1 MKNKI
6 MEFFNNKKTISYI
19 IIILASICICIPL
32 FLKNMD
38 ISRDDG
44 IQHICRLIGTHQSIK
59 QTGLFNPIMSNFCNG
74 FGYAWNIFYSP
85 LTAYLPLI
93 FKIITNSYVLTLK
106 LFMFS
111 TILLSGIFMYKLVYS
126 ISKSYKASII
136 SSVIYMCTPY
146 HLTDLYNRIAIAELA
161 SFMFLPLVFIGIYD
175 LFHKKGKKSYYISIG
190 AIGLI
195 ISHNVIA
202 VFTAI
207 FCLIY
212 VIVYYK
218 KLQNKNI
225 IKKLILN
232 VIAIILT
239 TSFYWIPLMQ
249 HYFASTYEVFIP
261 GRMFQNN
268 TLISSKLTL
277 LDLFFTKH
285 FGMVFHIGLPTIM
298 GIALLIIYYKKI
310 SDKYKKTLIIFLV
323 FGLVSII
330 MTLKIFPFEHLPNFL
345 KMIQFGWRMLE
356 FSSFFLSIVSGIGL
370 AMFFNSKLKKS
381 LKIIVTVILVVYT
394 IILLKDSIFTVE
406 IPFKEE
412 NYITPV
418 PVTNLTGRIHAGLA
432 SFEYLPKKAFEN
444 RKYIEKRS
452 NDVIVLN
459 GSANITDTKKE
470 NTNLTFKIENVT
482 ENTELEL
489 PYIYYLGYNAKIINE
504 NGNKQILKIEES
516 SNGFCKIKIS
526 NIQSAEIEIKYTG
539 TFLMNISYIITLST
553 VIVLIIYIQ
562 RKNIKFILHQLTIQN
577 K

>member
-6 MEFFNNKKTISYI
+6 IKFFDNKKTVSYI
-19 IIILASICICIPL
+19 IVILASICICIPL
-32 FLKNMD
+32 FFKNID

-44 IQHICRLIGTHQSIK
+44 IQHICRIIGTHQSIK

-74 FGYAWNIFYSP
+74 FGYGWNIFYSP

-93 FKIITNSYVLTLK
+93 FKLIVKSYVLTLK

-161 SFMFLPLVFIGIYD
+161 SFMFLPILFIGIYD
-175 LFHKKGKKSYYISIG
+175 LFYKKGKKSYYISIG
-190 AIGLI
+190 ATGLI

-212 VIVYYK
+212 VLLHYR
-218 KLQNKNI
+218 KLQNKDI
-225 IKKLILN
+225 IKKLVLN
-232 VIAIILT
+232 FIVIILA
-239 TSFYWIPLMQ
+239 TSFYWIPLLQ
-249 HYFASTYEVFIP
+249 HYFASTYEVFVP

-268 TLISSKLTL
+268 TLISSKLSL

-285 FGMVFHIGLPTIM
+285 FGMIFHIGLPTII
-298 GIALLIIYYKKI
+298 GITLLALYRKKVSI
-310 SDKYKKTLIIFLV
+310 KYKKTLVIFLI
-323 FGLVSII
+323 FGLVSIV
-330 MTLKIFPFEHLPNFL
+330 MTLKIFPFEHFPNFL

-356 FSSFFLSIVSGIGL
+356 FSSFFLSIVAGIGI
-370 AMFFNSKLKKS
+370 AMFLNSKLKKS
-381 LKIIVTVILVVYT
+381 LKILITVILVIYT

-406 IPFKEE
+406 IPFNEE

-444 RKYIEKRS
+444 RSYIEERP
-452 NDVIVLN
+452 NDVVVLSGN
-459 GSANITDTKKE
+459 ANISDIKKE

-504 NGNKQILKIEES
+504 NGSMQTLKIEES
-516 SNGFCKIKIS
+516 NKGFCKIKVS
-526 NIQSAEIEIKYTG
+526 NIKIAQIEIKYAG
-539 TFLMNISYIITLST
+539 TFLMKVSYIITLIT
-553 VIVLIIYIQ
+553 AIAFVLYTQ
-562 RKNIKFILHQLTIQN
+562 RKNIKFILHQLTIQS